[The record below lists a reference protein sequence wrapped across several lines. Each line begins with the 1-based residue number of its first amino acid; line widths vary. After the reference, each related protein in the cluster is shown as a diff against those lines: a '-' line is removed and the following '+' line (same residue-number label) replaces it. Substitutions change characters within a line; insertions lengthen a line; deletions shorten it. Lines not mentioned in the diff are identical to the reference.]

1 MSSVLHKVNAFNGL
15 NHGVALTSACKTKA
29 RINDLQSEQ
38 LPVLVRYAT
47 VWKLP

>member
-1 MSSVLHKVNAFNGL
+1 MYRVFHKTHAFNRL
-15 NHGVALTSACKTKA
+15 NHGVALTSACRTKV
-29 RINDLQSEQ
+29 RTNDLQSEQ